1 MGAFNETQLRL
12 KFLQAREAYFRSM
25 LASVDGGGQQ
35 QQQPQA
41 DNYTAL
47 CRVIEVTRICVFDT
61 LTQYRALFSDEDAGG
76 SIL

>member
-1 MGAFNETQLRL
+1 
-12 KFLQAREAYFRSM
+12 M